1 MSSSIEVELEI
12 HIRRKGLLLFKPSTI
27 DLLRSI
33 QREGSL
39 STAALKTRISYQHA
53 WAVID
58 SVNHAAP
65 QPIVTKQRGGV
76 GGGGA
81 ELTAYGKTVLKEYD
95 DIEREVRKFTKRL
108 NAELNL

>member
-12 HIRRKGLLLFKPSTI
+12 HIRRNGSLLFKPAII
-27 DLLRSI
+27 DLLKAI
-33 QREGSL
+33 QRDGSL
-39 STAALKTRISYQHA
+39 STAAQRTKISYQHA
-53 WAVID
+53 WEVID

-65 QPIVTKQRGGV
+65 HPIVTKQRGGV

-81 ELTAYGKTVLKEYD
+81 VLTAYGKSVLKEYD
-95 DIEREVRKFTKRL
+95 VIEHEVWKFTKRL